1 MSSNTHYLFDYDK
14 WASLSLY
21 EQMGNIGSEVG
32 RTMNAIQQGDKASMQ
47 GAYYRGLDLIDAT
60 VASWSSLAR
69 RRELLRARE
78 EFSTAVESQTVDRR
92 LDNYFMQYAIAARA
106 GR

>member
-1 MSSNTHYLFDYDK
+1 MSNYVFDHDR
-14 WASLSLY
+14 WAKLSLF

-32 RTMNAIQQGDKASMQ
+32 RTMNAMQRGDTVAMQ
-47 GAYYRGLDLIDAT
+47 GAYYRSLDLIDAT
-60 VASWSSLAR
+60 VSSWPSTAR

-78 EFSTAVESQTVDRR
+78 ELATAVESLTIDRG
-92 LDNYFMQYAIAARA
+92 LDGYFMQYAIAARA

>member
-1 MSSNTHYLFDYDK
+1 MSDYAFNFRR
-14 WASLSLY
+14 WEALSLY

-32 RTMNAIQQGDKASMQ
+32 RTMTAMQRGDEDSMR

-60 VASWSSLAR
+60 VASWSSSAR

-78 EFSTAVESQTVDRR
+78 QFAAAVESRTVDKK
-92 LDNYFMQYAIAARA
+92 LDSYFMQYAIVVRA

>member
-1 MSSNTHYLFDYDK
+1 MSNHVFNIDK
-14 WASLSLY
+14 WTALSLF

-32 RTMNAIQQGDKASMQ
+32 RTMNAMQRGDDASMQ

-60 VASWSSLAR
+60 AVNLRSTAR

-78 EFSTAVESQTVDRR
+78 LFALSVESRTVDRS
-92 LDNYFMQYAIAARA
+92 LDNYFMQFAIAARA

>member
-1 MSSNTHYLFDYDK
+1 MGKYVFDRDK
-14 WASLSLY
+14 WAKLSLF

-32 RTMNAIQQGDKASMQ
+32 RTMNAMQRGDENSML

-60 VASWSSLAR
+60 VDSWSSTAR

-78 EFSTAVESQTVDRR
+78 VFCTAVESRTIDRQ
-92 LDNYFMQYAIAARA
+92 LENYFMQYALAARKD
-106 GR
+106 R

>member
-1 MSSNTHYLFDYDK
+1 MSSHTFDRRK
-14 WASLSLY
+14 WTSLSLY

-32 RTMNAIQQGDKASMQ
+32 HTMNALEHGDETSMQ
-47 GAYYRGLDLIDAT
+47 AAYLRGLDLIDTT
-60 VASWSSLAR
+60 VAAWRSAAR

-78 EFSTAVESQTVDRR
+78 QFVAAVESRTVDRA
-92 LDNYFMQYAIAARA
+92 LDSYFLQYAIAARV